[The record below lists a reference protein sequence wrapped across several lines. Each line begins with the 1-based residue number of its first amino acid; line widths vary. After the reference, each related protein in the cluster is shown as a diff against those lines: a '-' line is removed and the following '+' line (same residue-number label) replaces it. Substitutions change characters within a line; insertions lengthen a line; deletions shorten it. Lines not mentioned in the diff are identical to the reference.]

1 METIFMKTKNSKIN
15 QSNKFFYQFTD
26 KLNLKTPNSKNIG
39 LINLS
44 IYQTWKN
51 IMSEYNNNKFKIS
64 APTWNDTFDLPD
76 GSYSISDIQDYFE
89 FIIKKHETLT
99 ENPPVEIYPNK
110 IKNRIVFKIK
120 TGYKLEL
127 LTPETMRLLGS
138 TKKDVDQDKN
148 GEDVPKLESV
158 EVVLVHCNLV
168 NNSYQQA
175 SKVLFT
181 FVPNKQFGQLIT
193 ISPHSLIRLK
203 TTNSEFP
210 FIQVWFTDQNN
221 RPLEIEDSVN
231 ITLIIG

>member
-1 METIFMKTKNSKIN
+1 MNTENSKTN
-15 QSNKFFYQFTD
+15 ESNKFIYQFTD

-89 FIIKKHETLT
+89 FIIKKHEALT
-99 ENPPVEIYPNK
+99 ENPPIQIYTNK
-110 IKNRIVFKIK
+110 IKNRIIFKVK

-127 LTPETMRLLGS
+127 LSPETMKLLGS
-138 TKKDVDQDKN
+138 TKKDADKDKN

-158 EVVLVHCNLV
+158 ELVLVHCNLV

-193 ISPHSLIRLK
+193 ISPHSLTMLK